1 MFCILNNFSQM
12 IILNKIFFSMN
23 SQRLTSGFSSV
34 YIVGEGV
41 LSFRHGQG
49 RAERLQAKQKAE
61 LWFGQTEV
69 FLVHL

>member
-1 MFCILNNFSQM
+1 
-12 IILNKIFFSMN
+12 MN

-49 RAERLQAKQKAE
+49 RAERLQGKQKAE